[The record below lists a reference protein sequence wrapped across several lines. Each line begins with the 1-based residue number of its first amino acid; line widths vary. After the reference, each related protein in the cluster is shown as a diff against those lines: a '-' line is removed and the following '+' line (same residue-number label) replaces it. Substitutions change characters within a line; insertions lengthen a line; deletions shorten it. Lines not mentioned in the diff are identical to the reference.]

1 MLIKSSDDKSS
12 RLKLLAELQQ
22 SALLDTFQK
31 NWLKSELLRQ
41 QRGWQ
46 GERDAAFYIDSWKKD
61 SATHAVLHDLRLQV
75 DDEVAQIDHLVVS
88 RAQRFYLFET
98 KCFNGQLHINE
109 RGEFSVEY
117 PGERVFGVPS
127 PLEQSRR
134 HERILSKVLDR
145 LSING
150 RGRQAPSFHHVVLVH
165 PKAVIHRPE
174 AKRFDTRNVIKADM
188 IARWHEE
195 HVESLSTVQV
205 LGHLLNMHSESSLK
219 AWAEQ
224 LARQHR
230 PASPLD
236 LPEFMKPKA
245 SLQRPDRPPEKTSAV
260 VLATE
265 PPASPSPGSGEV
277 SKHPLYRKLV
287 CAKCQAKIS
296 FPEGKFCWSQ
306 DRRFGGLQYCRTC
319 QVVCT

>member
-1 MLIKSSDDKSS
+1 MLIKSIDDKSP
-12 RLKLLAELQQ
+12 RLKLLTELQQ
-22 SALLDTFQK
+22 SPLLDAFQK
-31 NWLKSELLRQ
+31 SWLKSELQRQ

-46 GERDAAFYIDSWKKD
+46 GERDAAFYIDSWKKG

-145 LSING
+145 LGISG
-150 RGRQAPSFHHVVLVH
+150 RGGQAPSFHHVVLVH
-165 PKAVIHRPE
+165 PKALIHRPE

-195 HVESLSTVQV
+195 HVENLSTVQV
-205 LGHLLNMHSESSLK
+205 LGHLLNLHSESSLK

-224 LARQHR
+224 LACQHR

-245 SLQRPDRPPEKTSAV
+245 NLQRPDRTDEQSSALV
-260 VLATE
+260 PAAE
-265 PPASPSPGSGEV
+265 QPASPSSVSGDA
-277 SKHPLYRKLV
+277 SNHPLYRKLI

-306 DRRFGGLQYCRTC
+306 ERRFGGLQFCRTC
-319 QVVCT
+319 QVSCT